1 MALFNTIPSALH
13 YTISKYN
20 KYIMLNEA
28 KTEVKIKFIYNK
40 RSKLKDT
47 LSHTYTL
54 RYYVEQQEFVAGRY
68 FGS

>member
-1 MALFNTIPSALH
+1 
-13 YTISKYN
+13 
-20 KYIMLNEA
+20 MLNEA